1 MRTADDAGF
10 DSIWVMDH
18 FFQIGSVG
26 RPEEPMLEGM
36 TALGF
41 MAAHSK
47 RARLG
52 LMVGGIHYR
61 QVGLWLKA
69 ATTLDVLSG
78 GRAWF
83 GIGAAWNE
91 QESRALGFPMPPLR
105 QRFEMLEEAL
115 KVVHLGWRGELG
127 SQSAFEGRHYQAR
140 HLLNSPQALTR
151 PHPPI
156 LIGGGGERRTL
167 RLVAQYADATN
178 VFGTDPDQLRHKFGV
193 LRRHCEAVG
202 RDYDSIE
209 RTFLTQVS
217 ITPDG
222 ARRSMTPDLVVERL
236 GRTAEAGAQH
246 AIFSVRDVQD
256 LEQAGAHRQ
265 PRHPPAARPGP
276 ALAGAQVELHRP
288 MSGDRVE
295 GHPGGVPRGVS
306 SDESGPWRTRLAAM
320 ATIWSGSP
328 SDLAQE
334 AWPRS

>member
-1 MRTADDAGF
+1 MKVGLQISSFTWPDGPARLGETLAAIVRTADDAGF

-36 TALGF
+36 TTLGF
-41 MAAHSK
+41 MAAHSR

-61 QVGLWLKA
+61 QAGLWLKA

-91 QESRALGFPMPPLR
+91 QESRALGFPMPPLGE
-105 QRFEMLEEAL
+105 RFEMLEETL
-115 KVVHLGWRGELG
+115 RLVRLGWQDELG
-127 SQSAFEGRHYQAR
+127 SQTALEGRHYQAS
-140 HLLNSPQALTR
+140 HLLNSPQSLTR

-167 RLVAQYADATN
+167 KLVAMYGDATN
-178 VFGTDPDQLRHKFGV
+178 VFGTDPGQLAHKYGV
-193 LRRHCEAVG
+193 LRRHCETVG
-202 RDYDSIE
+202 RDFDSIE
-209 RTFLTQVS
+209 KTFLTQVS

-222 ARRSMTPDLVVERL
+222 ARRSLTPGQLVERL
-236 GRTAEAGAQH
+236 GRTTEVGAQH

-256 LEQAGAHRQ
+256 LSKLELIGRDVIPQLRGLGQ
-265 PRHPPAARPGP
+265 P
-276 ALAGAQVELHRP
+276 
-288 MSGDRVE
+288 
-295 GHPGGVPRGVS
+295 
-306 SDESGPWRTRLAAM
+306 
-320 ATIWSGSP
+320 SP
-328 SDLAQE
+328 L
-334 AWPRS
+334 P

>member
-1 MRTADDAGF
+1 MKVGLQISSFTWPGGDATLAETLAGIVRTADDAGF

-18 FFQIGSVG
+18 FLQIGSVG
-26 RPEEPMLEGM
+26 KPDEPMLEGM

-61 QVGLWLKA
+61 QAGLWLKA

-91 QESRALGFPMPPLR
+91 QESRALGFPMPPLGE
-105 QRFEMLEEAL
+105 RFEMLEETL
-115 KVVHLGWRGELG
+115 QLVGEAWAGEHG
-127 SQSAFEGRHYQAR
+127 SRESFEGRHYQASDM
-140 HLLNSPQALTR
+140 LNSPQALSK

-167 RLVAQYADATN
+167 KLVAQYADACN
-178 VFGTDPDQLRHKFGV
+178 VFGTDPDQLKHKYEV
-193 LRRHCEAVG
+193 LRRHCDAVG

-209 RTFLTQVS
+209 KTLLTQVS

-222 ARRSMTPDLVVERL
+222 ARRSLTPDAMVERL
-236 GRTAEAGAQH
+236 GRATEVGAQH
-246 AIFSVRDVQD
+246 AIFSVRHVED
-256 LEQAGAHRQ
+256 LSK
-265 PRHPPAARPGP
+265 
-276 ALAGAQVELHRP
+276 LELIGREVIP
-288 MSGDRVE
+288 QLRELGT
-295 GHPGGVPRGVS
+295 P
-306 SDESGPWRTRLAAM
+306 
-320 ATIWSGSP
+320 SP
-328 SDLAQE
+328 L
-334 AWPRS
+334 R

>member
-1 MRTADDAGF
+1 MKVGLQISSFTWPGGDPALGSTLADIVRTADEVGF

-18 FFQIGSVG
+18 FLQIGSVG
-26 RPEEPMLEGM
+26 KVDEPMLEGM

-61 QVGLWLKA
+61 QAGLWLKA

-91 QESRALGFPMPPLR
+91 QESRALGFPMPPLGD
-105 QRFEMLEEAL
+105 RFEMLEETL
-115 KVVHLGWRGELG
+115 QIVHSGWQGQQG
-127 SQSAFEGRHYQAR
+127 SREPFSGQHYRATD
-140 HLLNSPQALTR
+140 LLNRPQSLSR

-167 RLVAQYADATN
+167 RLVARYADACN
-178 VFGTDPDQLRHKFGV
+178 VFGTDPDQLKHKYDV
-193 LRRHCEAVG
+193 LRRHCESEG

-209 RTFLTQVS
+209 KTLLTAVS

-222 ARRSMTPDLVVERL
+222 ARRSLTPDLMVERL
-236 GRTAEAGAQH
+236 GRTTEVGAQH
-246 AIFSVRDVQD
+246 AIFSVRDVHD
-256 LEQAGAHRQ
+256 LSK
-265 PRHPPAARPGP
+265 
-276 ALAGAQVELHRP
+276 LELIGHSVIPQLRDL
-288 MSGDRVE
+288 GD
-295 GHPGGVPRGVS
+295 P
-306 SDESGPWRTRLAAM
+306 
-320 ATIWSGSP
+320 SP
-328 SDLAQE
+328 L
-334 AWPRS
+334 P